1 MLKSTI
7 KPKILI
13 RSIPV
18 GGQDQLAEELRRFKV
33 DDQLSEQIMA
43 AATPVRLVIES
54 ITAATA
60 ASLRQ
65 QMQQLGGEAMIGA
78 ATGETGQSCCLLA
91 GTKRQVEELL
101 AGLERQT
108 DPALQQV
115 GHDIRLTLARLSSNP
130 PPLTIGPL
138 TCDWGKRTYVMGILN
153 VTPDS
158 FSEDGLLTQANWL
171 EAVLQ
176 QARQMVQDGADML
189 DIGGESTRPGS
200 QPVSQAE
207 ELRRV
212 IPAIKAVAA
221 EFKVAISVDTYKAEV
236 ARQAIA
242 AGAHLINDVWGL
254 RMDADMAAVAAA
266 YGVPVIVMHNRS
278 RPKDAVQ
285 EAKLGGRYVGVEYD
299 HLLADILGELQAS
312 IELGLAA
319 GVAEE
324 KIIIDVGIGFG
335 KTVEQNLMLLNQ
347 LAEFRVLGR
356 PILIGTSRKSF
367 IGYTLDLPPAERVEG
382 TGATVALSIERG
394 ADIVRVHNVREMVR
408 VARMTDALVR
418 S

>member
-1 MLKSTI
+1 MVNSKA
-7 KPKILI
+7 LI
-13 RSIPV
+13 RSIPL
-18 GGQDQLAEELRRFKV
+18 GAEDQLAEELRRFKA
-33 DDQLSEQIMA
+33 DDRLSEQVTAVA
-43 AATPVRLVIES
+43 APLRLVVES
-54 ITAATA
+54 ISATTAAW
-60 ASLRQ
+60 LGR
-65 QMQQLGGEAMIGA
+65 QMQQLGGEAVPLTRDGVA
-78 ATGETGQSCCLLA
+78 GCLLVA
-91 GTKRQVEELL
+91 TNRQVQQLL
-101 AGLERQT
+101 ADLEQQA
-108 DPALQQV
+108 DPALRQV
-115 GHDIRLTLARLSSNP
+115 GQDLQLTLARLSSNP
-130 PPLTIGPL
+130 PSLTIGPL
-138 TCDWGKRTYVMGILN
+138 TCEWGKRTYVMGILN

-158 FSEDGLLTQANWL
+158 FSEDGLLTEANWL
-171 EAVLQ
+171 EAVVQ
-176 QARQMVQDGADML
+176 QARQMVDAGADIL

-200 QPVSQAE
+200 QPVSEAE

-212 IPAIKAVAA
+212 IPAVKAVAA
-221 EFKVAISVDTYKAEV
+221 ELEVAISIDTYKAEV

-242 AGAHLINDVWGL
+242 AGAHMVNDVWGF
-254 RMDADMAAVAAA
+254 RMDADMAAVAAD

-299 HLLADILGELQAS
+299 HLLADILRELRAS

-324 KIIIDVGIGFG
+324 NIIIDVGIGFG
-335 KTVEQNLMLLNQ
+335 KTVEQNLTLLNR
-347 LAEFRVLGR
+347 LAEFQVLGR

-408 VARMTDALVR
+408 VARMTDVLVR
-418 S
+418 K

>member
-7 KPKILI
+7 KPRILI

-33 DDQLSEQIMA
+33 DDRLSEQITA

-65 QMQQLGGEAMIGA
+65 QMQQLGGEAIIGA
-78 ATGETGQSCCLLA
+78 PRGEAGQSCCLLA

-101 AGLERQT
+101 ARLERQT

-115 GHDIRLTLARLSSNP
+115 GHDMRLTLARLSSNP

-171 EAVLQ
+171 DAVVQ

-200 QPVSQAE
+200 QPVSAAE

-236 ARQAIA
+236 ARQAIV
-242 AGAHLINDVWGL
+242 AGAHMINDVWGF

-266 YGVPVIVMHNRS
+266 YGAPVIVMHNRS

-299 HLLADILGELQAS
+299 HLLADILSELQAS

-319 GVAEE
+319 GVAED

-367 IGYTLDLPPAERVEG
+367 IGYTLDLPPTERVEG